1 MHDFLN
7 FRIDKVTAKFA
18 GRLGRAATAW
28 LCVLWLAWCPLRAAA
43 GGSAMELKIP
53 SFQDGRVP
61 VEHTC
66 DGADRSPQM
75 SWTAPPE
82 GTKSLVLLVTDPD
95 APAGTWVHWVL
106 YNMPATGRAL
116 AAGQSP
122 RAQLADGSRQGRND
136 FGRIGYG
143 GPCPPKGIAHRY
155 FFDLYA
161 LDAMLTVG
169 PGATRAQIETA
180 MRRHV
185 LGHAQAMAR
194 YGR

>member
-1 MHDFLN
+1 
-7 FRIDKVTAKFA
+7 
-18 GRLGRAATAW
+18 
-28 LCVLWLAWCPLRAAA
+28 
-43 GGSAMELKIP
+43 MELRIP

-66 DGADRSPQM
+66 DGADRSPQL
-75 SWTAPPE
+75 SWTAPPA

-106 YNMPATGRAL
+106 FDMPAARHHLVDGVPP
-116 AAGQSP
+116 QP
-122 RAQLADGSRQGRND
+122 QLAEGSRQGQND

-143 GPCPPKGIAHRY
+143 GPCPPKGPAHRY

-161 LDAMLTVG
+161 LDTVLTAR
-169 PGATRAQIETA
+169 PGATRNQIETA
-180 MRRHV
+180 MRGHV
-185 LGHAQAMAR
+185 LGHAQVMAR